1 MEITLNFWNLGMIVL
16 FCLFVTVCIYL
27 IITLVNA
34 NKVLKKIN
42 GIAER
47 NIDNIDGVLAQ
58 LPDFSRNVNRIAVG
72 LGFGIDSIG
81 SVVGLVDNAL
91 IRTIS
96 ALGAGTGTVM
106 DIVTAIRGVAL
117 SGICNSRNAPSVRKF
132 CE

>member
-1 MEITLNFWNLGMIVL
+1 MEITLNFWNLGIIVL

-34 NKVLKKIN
+34 NKLLKKID

-47 NIDNIDGVLAQ
+47 NSDNIDGVLAQ

-81 SVVGLVDNAL
+81 AVVGVVDNAL

-96 ALGAGTGTVM
+96 ALGAGTGTIM
-106 DIVTAIRGVAL
+106 DVVSAIRGRVTRIRGKDSAKK
-117 SGICNSRNAPSVRKF
+117 R
-132 CE
+132 

>member
-1 MEITLNFWNLGMIVL
+1 MEITLNFWNLGMVVL
-16 FCLFVTVCIYL
+16 FCLFATVCVYL

-34 NKVLKKIN
+34 NKLLKKID

-47 NIDNIDGVLAQ
+47 NVDNIDGVLAQ

-72 LGFGIDSIG
+72 LGFGIESIG
-81 SVVGLVDNAL
+81 AVVGVVDNEL

-106 DIVTAIRGVAL
+106 DVVSAIRGRVTR
-117 SGICNSRNAPSVRKF
+117 SRGKAAAKKR
-132 CE
+132 

>member
-1 MEITLNFWNLGMIVL
+1 MEITLNFWNLGLIVL
-16 FCLFVTVCIYL
+16 FCLFATVCIFL

-34 NKVLKKIN
+34 NKILKKID

-47 NIDNIDGVLAQ
+47 NLDNIDVVLAQ

-81 SVVGLVDNAL
+81 AVVGLVDNAL

-96 ALGAGTGTVM
+96 ALGAGTGTIM
-106 DIVTAIRGVAL
+106 DVVSAIRGRVTRIRGKA
-117 SGICNSRNAPSVRKF
+117 SAKKR
-132 CE
+132 